1 MVVMSRK
8 AYDQQLRVIGQ
19 SLEAR
24 DIDVFE
30 LKSEGD
36 RYVIKST
43 IRKVP
48 SLMAR
53 IRDWRER
60 MHGQSLAPSNN
71 YSRIDIERL
80 EREGRSKRRS
90 PDRLPDFYS
99 VSNTLRTVGSYLESK
114 QAELLEIQK
123 RPLSVTLL
131 YRDKDGH
138 PEFEERSIAS
148 FYNLFLTLHGKRR
161 KANPR

>member
-1 MVVMSRK
+1 MNRK

-19 SLEAR
+19 ALEAR
-24 DIDVFE
+24 GIDVFD

-36 RYVIKST
+36 RYVIKGGA
-43 IRKVP
+43 RKVP

-60 MHGQSLAPSNN
+60 MHGQPLVASNS
-71 YSRIDIERL
+71 YSRFDIERL
-80 EREGRSKRRS
+80 EREARSKRRNR
-90 PDRLPDFYS
+90 DRLPDFYS
-99 VSNTLRTVGSYLESK
+99 VSNTLRTVGSYLDAK

-123 RPLSVTLL
+123 NPLSVTLV

-161 KANPR
+161 KSDSR